1 MNGGFWYLDSFGS
14 DSEKGS
20 GATRMNPRVGSL
32 ILVVGGAG
40 YVGSVLVRELLDRG
54 YAVRVYD
61 RLLFGDAGLAAVRE
75 RVELVTGDLRE
86 VPISVFDDVAAV
98 IHVGGL
104 SNDPTAEYN
113 PRANHQI
120 NTVATET
127 LARTAKQR
135 GIRRFL
141 FASSASIY
149 DLGLEDE
156 AHSSLRDES
165 SPVRPRAAYST
176 SKYEAER
183 ALLALSNSE
192 FCVTILRKGTVFG
205 FSPRMRYDLVVNTF
219 VKDALAKS
227 QLTVHAGGEM
237 WRPLVEVR
245 DVARAYLQC
254 LAVEEDRVRGQIYN
268 VVLGNF
274 RISELALHVEQ
285 ALEQIG
291 VRVTIHS
298 DNDYTGVRSYRVSGE
313 KIHQQLGFE
322 PTITVEES
330 VKDMVQRIRTASFTD
345 FHNPRYYNICW
356 MLLLEEASRILNQTG
371 YLFEKPQEGRAV
383 RILGEHG

>member
-14 DSEKGS
+14 DSEKRS

-383 RILGEHG
+383 RILGEDG